1 MKLTEE
7 QREKLVKLIRQADI
21 NGVGQDHLIK
31 ALKGFY
37 GKTTVSRLIR
47 EARDLTS

>member
-1 MKLTEE
+1 MKLTDGA
-7 QREKLVKLIRQADI
+7 RKKLVKLIRQADI
-21 NGVGQDHLIK
+21 DGVGQDHLIK

-47 EARDLTS
+47 EARDLES